1 MAVKKPTPKQV
12 IPRLHVTITVKADPF
27 KVVLWT
33 LGLTLL
39 VSGWLGLA
47 HWYFS

>member
-1 MAVKKPTPKQV
+1 MANKVKTEKQV
-12 IPRLHVTITVKADPF
+12 IPRLHVTINLKADPV

-33 LGLTLL
+33 LGLTFL
-39 VSGWLGLA
+39 VAGWLGLA